1 MKDAYGIVE
10 GKPSGKNIWL
20 ENRLIHWHIGK
31 LQKKKDSVIKSRTCV
46 GLCIRKGWG
55 YKK

>member
-1 MKDAYGIVE
+1 MKNAYGIVE
-10 GKPSGKNIWL
+10 GKPSGRNICL

-31 LQKKKDSVIKSRTCV
+31 KKKDCVIKSRSYV
-46 GLCIRKGWG
+46 GLCIRMVWG